1 MKIAV
6 AGGTGQVGRQV
17 VDALRNRRHEAV
29 VLARE
34 TGIDLMSGAGLPKAL
49 AGADSVIDV
58 TNTPT
63 RDGEEAREFFG
74 TVTANLL
81 AAEQEAGVKH
91 HVVLSIIGIDR
102 VEGSGHYA
110 GKRRQEEV
118 AHAGPVPTTIVRSAQ
133 FHEFAAMVVGW
144 TRRDD
149 VARVPPLLVQP
160 IAISDLAEALVAVA
174 TAEPR
179 GETVE
184 VAGPEPQDLVDMAR
198 RTLAVRGEDVR
209 LIPTWR
215 GIFGT
220 EMAGEVLLPGPEAQL
235 ATTTFEDW
243 LASDAATRGSNREQ
257 E

>member
-1 MKIAV
+1 
-6 AGGTGQVGRQV
+6 
-17 VDALRNRRHEAV
+17 
-29 VLARE
+29 
-34 TGIDLMSGAGLPKAL
+34 
-49 AGADSVIDV
+49 
-58 TNTPT
+58 
-63 RDGEEAREFFG
+63 
-74 TVTANLL
+74 
-81 AAEQEAGVKH
+81 
-91 HVVLSIIGIDR
+91 
-102 VEGSGHYA
+102 
-110 GKRRQEEV
+110 
-118 AHAGPVPTTIVRSAQ
+118 
-133 FHEFAAMVVGW
+133 MVVGW

-149 VARVPPLLVQP
+149 VAQVPPLLVQP

-220 EMAGEVLLPGPEAQL
+220 EMAGEVSLPGPEAQL
-235 ATTTFEDW
+235 ASTTFEDW
-243 LASDAATRGSNREQ
+243 LASEAATRGGNREQ